1 MVKSYGFAVGNLRA
15 RENTLLTKSDFAT
28 LMAAKDTEELSVLMG
43 EKSGGSFDKM
53 SVPELLS
60 KKQKALWEYITDI
73 APDMDIFAPFLYEN
87 DFHNLKAILKAV
99 VANKDFD
106 SLLATPSTVSP
117 ELIGTAV
124 KEKKF
129 EILPELLKETAIKAY
144 DILTKSGDTQACD
157 CVIDAACITARVKLA
172 NKTGNKTII
181 ELICIDA
188 FYKNIKVALRSARA
202 GKSPAFLDEVLSE
215 TGIVS
220 VADLKAAAISGEE
233 KVLEL
238 LSSKREVGGNEAAE
252 CFKASPSSFEK
263 FADDRVMLAAK
274 KCKSVTIGVEP
285 LIGYTVAYLT
295 EIKNLR
301 IIYSGIKTGQSSE
314 QIEERLR
321 EVYG

>member
-106 SLLATPSTVSP
+106 NLLATPSTVSP

-157 CVIDAACITARVKLA
+157 CVIDAACITARVNLA

-215 TGIVS
+215 NGIVT

>member
-15 RENTLLTKSDFAT
+15 RENTLLSKSDFAT
-28 LMAAKDTEELSVLMG
+28 LMAAKSVEELSALIG
-43 EKSGGSFDKM
+43 EKSGGVFEKM

-99 VANKDFD
+99 VGEKDFS
-106 SLLATPSTVSP
+106 SLLKEPSTVES
-117 ELIGTAV
+117 ELIATAV
-124 KEKKF
+124 KEKRF
-129 EILPELLKETAIKAY
+129 DILPELLRETAIKAY

-157 CVIDAACITARVKLA
+157 CVIDAALTDARMKTA

-181 ELICIDA
+181 ELISIDA
-188 FYKNIKVALRSARA
+188 FYKNIKVALRSAKA

-215 TGIVS
+215 NGIVS
-220 VADLKAAAISGEE
+220 IADLKAAAISGEE

-238 LSSKREVGGNEAAE
+238 LSSKTNAGGKEAAE
-252 CFKASPSSFEK
+252 CYKASPSSFEK
-263 FADDRVMLAAK
+263 FADNMVLLAAK
-274 KCKSVTIGVEP
+274 KCKSVTIGIEP
-285 LIGYTVAYLT
+285 LIGYTVACLT

-314 QIEERLR
+314 KIEERLR

>member
-15 RENTLLTKSDFAT
+15 RENTLLTKSDFAA

-43 EKSGGSFDKM
+43 EKCGGSFDKM
-53 SVPELLS
+53 SVPELIS

-99 VANKDFD
+99 VSDKRFD
-106 SLLATPSTVSP
+106 NLLMTPSTVSA
-117 ELIGTAV
+117 ELIATAV

-129 EILPELLKETAIKAY
+129 EILPELLKDTAIKAY

-157 CVIDAACITARVKLA
+157 CVIDAACIAARVNLA
-172 NKTGNKTII
+172 NKTGNKTVI
-181 ELICIDA
+181 ELICMDA

-215 TGIVS
+215 NGVVS

-238 LSSKREVGGNEAAE
+238 LSSKTQVGGKEAAE
-252 CFKASPSSFEK
+252 CFKASPSAFER
-263 FADDRVMLAAK
+263 FADNMVLLAAK

-285 LIGYTVAYLT
+285 LIGYTVACLT

>member
-28 LMAAKDTEELSVLMG
+28 LMAAKNTEELSVLMG
-43 EKSGGSFDKM
+43 EKSGGSFDRA

-99 VANKDFD
+99 VSNKEYS
-106 SLLATPSTVSP
+106 SLLITPSTVEP

-124 KEKKF
+124 REKRF
-129 EILPELLKETAIKAY
+129 DILPELLKSTAIKAY

-157 CVIDAACITARVKLA
+157 CVIDAACITARVNLA
-172 NKTGNKTII
+172 QKTGNKTII

-215 TGIVS
+215 NGIVPVS
-220 VADLKAAAISGEE
+220 DLKAAAILGEE

-238 LSSKREVGGNEAAE
+238 LSSKTQVGGKEAAE
-252 CFKASPSSFEK
+252 TFAASPSQFER
-263 FADDRVMLAAK
+263 FADNMVLNAAK
-274 KCKSVTIGVEP
+274 KCKSVTIGIEP